1 MDAAALKIMA
11 AGLISWIHLQ
21 AGLPVPKEPPDI
33 HAVSHAELE
42 TTVCGHS
49 CSVMG
54 FNPDDGSNV
63 VYIENT
69 LDVEKN
75 VCDRG
80 ILLHELVHYMQR
92 KADAFD
98 DETPQLRTHLRE
110 MEALK
115 VQNAYLS
122 EYGRRIFIGAGF
134 AGTGFSYPYC

>member
-21 AGLPVPKEPPDI
+21 ADLPVPTDPPDI
-33 HAVSHAELE
+33 RMVSHAELE
-42 TTVCGHS
+42 STVCGHS

-54 FNPDDGSNV
+54 FSPDDGTNV

-69 LDVEKN
+69 LDVENN

-80 ILLHELVHYMQR
+80 ILLHELVHFMQR
-92 KADAFD
+92 KADEFD
-98 DETPQLRTHLRE
+98 DETPQVRSHFRE

-122 EYGRRIFIGAGF
+122 QYGRRIFIGAGF
-134 AGTGFSYPYC
+134 AGTGFAYPYC